1 MPTTWRFDF
10 HQLSLVLQP
19 IAVEHGRNNE
29 SGSGLFDNLAVT
41 LLYHKT

>member
-10 HQLSLVLQP
+10 RRHLQVF
-19 IAVEHGRNNE
+19 ATDCGGGRVKYWGE
-29 SGSGLFDNLAVT
+29 YGLFDNLAVT